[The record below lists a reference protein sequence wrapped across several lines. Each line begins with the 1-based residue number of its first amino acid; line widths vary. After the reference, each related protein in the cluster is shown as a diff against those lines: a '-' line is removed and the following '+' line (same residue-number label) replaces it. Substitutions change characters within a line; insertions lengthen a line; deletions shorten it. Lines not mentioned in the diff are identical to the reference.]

1 MVCKNC
7 GSKRVF
13 ALRIDSD
20 WGYGIGDYYPVN
32 EPENYDPKE
41 LKFDA
46 TDRPDIDLYHCR
58 ACGALWE

>member
-13 ALRIDSD
+13 VLRIDSD
-20 WGYGIGDYYPVN
+20 WGYGIGDYYPIN
-32 EPENYDPKE
+32 EKEHYDPKE
-41 LKFDA
+41 TELDA